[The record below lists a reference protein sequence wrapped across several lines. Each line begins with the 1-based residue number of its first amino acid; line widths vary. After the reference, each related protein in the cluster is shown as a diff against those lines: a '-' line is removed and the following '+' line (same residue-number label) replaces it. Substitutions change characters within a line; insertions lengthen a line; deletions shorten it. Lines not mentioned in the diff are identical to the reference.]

1 MEHFDWS
8 TVAEVI
14 VAATLGAWAWMLKTI
29 GRQHVATL
37 NDVVKE
43 LREMRR
49 EQSEERAAVASEI
62 AALKARVAV
71 VEYAQ
76 QVKI

>member
-29 GRQHVATL
+29 GKQHVATL
-37 NDVVKE
+37 NDVVRE
-43 LREMRR
+43 LRELRR
-49 EQSEERAAVASEI
+49 ENAEERKATADRI
-62 AALKARVAV
+62 AELEARVMV

-76 QVKI
+76 KARI